1 MSVVRSPRQRF
12 RWWRMLVIVPALLLV
27 NVAAPAGAEPSGAR
41 APDST
46 FLAEGQYVET
56 ATARFHYR
64 KAGEG
69 PPLVLL
75 PGGSLWS
82 YTYRDIIPA
91 LATAHTVYAVDL
103 PGSGYTV
110 PHDADFGYDV
120 GAMSD
125 ALRGFM
131 SAVGIAR
138 ASVVAHSLNGSVAV
152 DFAARHPEQVDRLVL
167 IAPLVLDTNLNM
179 NLRLM
184 RQPGAGEL
192 AASVMTEEIYVAG
205 LRGAY
210 AHPEIL
216 TDELA
221 DTYWTPLSRAEN
233 RTAMWKQPRNLDLA
247 AVQRESSAIE
257 AATLILWGE
266 NDHVVDPSQ
275 ARPLAQLIPHSTL
288 RIIPGA
294 GHNVHEDD
302 PAAVALELTGFL
314 GPR

>member
-1 MSVVRSPRQRF
+1 MSVVRSPRRRL
-12 RWWRMLVIVPALLLV
+12 RWRRVLLTVPALLV
-27 NVAAPAGAEPSGAR
+27 MCTAVPAGAEPSGAR
-41 APDST
+41 VVDSA
-46 FLAEGQYVET
+46 FLAEGQYVDT
-56 ATARFHYR
+56 AMARFHYR

-69 PPLVLL
+69 PPLILL

-82 YTYRDIIPA
+82 YTYREIIPA

-103 PGSGYTV
+103 PGSGYTTL
-110 PHDADFGYDV
+110 HDPNFGYDM

-125 ALRGFM
+125 ALRQFM
-131 SAVGIAR
+131 SAVGITR
-138 ASVVAHSLNGSVAV
+138 ASVVAHSLNGSVAG
-152 DFAARHPEQVDRLVL
+152 DFAARHPEQIDRLVL
-167 IAPLVLDTNLNM
+167 IAPLVLDTDLNM

-184 RQPGAGEL
+184 RQPGAGEF
-192 AASVMTEEIYVAG
+192 AASAMTEEIYVAG

-233 RTAMWKQPRNLDLA
+233 RTAMWKQPRNLDLVA
-247 AVQRESSAIE
+247 AERESSAIE
-257 AATLILWGE
+257 ADTLILWGE
-266 NDHVVDPSQ
+266 DDHVVDPAQ